1 MAKYVLAVD
10 QGTTGTTAMVV
21 DAGGRIRG
29 RAYGEIRQFYPRPG
43 WVEHDPEE
51 IYRSVI
57 RQGRAALHAA
67 HVKAGELAAVGI
79 TNQRETF
86 AVWERS
92 SGRPLHRAIVWQCR
106 RSAEICERLRER
118 ESEVTQRTGLLID
131 PYFSGTK
138 LKWLLDQHRPLSR
151 RAARGEVCFGT
162 IDSWL
167 IFKLSRGAAFV
178 TDFTNASRTMMMNL
192 EQRQWDPAM
201 LEMLG
206 VPDKMLPQLM
216 ESRGPLAEAARGSL
230 ADHAVPIAAAVGDQQ
245 SALFGQGCVHPGDA
259 KVTYGTGAFLL
270 AFVGQQRPKS
280 QSRLLA
286 TAALGA
292 QGQPALALE
301 GSVFIA
307 GAVIQWLRDEL
318 KMISRS
324 ADSLALARQS
334 RDRTQPYLV
343 PAFVGLGA
351 PYWDSEARGAILG
364 ITRGTTRADIVRSAL
379 DSIAFQVHDVVE
391 AMEQDVG
398 SRFSTLRVDGGASAN
413 DYLMQFQADLIGRPV
428 TRPQFAET
436 TALGAALL
444 AGLATGVWR
453 SAAEAAPLR
462 KIERIFKPA
471 MKARERAQLID
482 GWRMAVRRVLTSQ
495 IESGQTGL

>member
-1 MAKYVLAVD
+1 MPKCVLVVD
-10 QGTTGTTAMVV
+10 QGTTGTTAMVI
-21 DAGGRIRG
+21 DAAGRIRG
-29 RAYGEIRQFYPRPG
+29 RAYAEIRQFYPRPG

-57 RQGRAALHAA
+57 RQGRAALAAA
-67 HVKAGELAAVGI
+67 HVKAGEVAAIGI

-86 AVWERS
+86 TVWERS
-92 SGRPLHRAIVWQCR
+92 NGRPLHRAIVWQCR

-118 ESEVTQRTGLLID
+118 EQEITQRTGLLVD

-138 LKWLLDQHRPLSR
+138 LKWLLDQDRAESR
-151 RAARGEVCFGT
+151 RAARGELCFGT

-167 IFKLSRGAAFV
+167 IFKLSRGVAFV
-178 TDFTNASRTMMMNL
+178 TDFTNASRTMLMNL
-192 EQRQWDPAM
+192 EQRQWDPVM

-206 VPDKMLPQLM
+206 IPEKMLPRLM
-216 ESRGPLAEAARGSL
+216 ESRGPLAEAAPGTFT
-230 ADHAVPIAAAVGDQQ
+230 DHPVPIAAAVGDQQ
-245 SALFGQGCVHPGDA
+245 AALFGQGCVRPDEA

-270 AFVGQQRPKS
+270 ACTGQHRFQS

-292 QGQPALALE
+292 RGEPALALE

-307 GAVIQWLRDEL
+307 GAAIQWLRDEL
-318 KMISRS
+318 RLITNS
-324 ADSLALARQS
+324 ADSLTVARQS
-334 RDRTQPYLV
+334 RDRAQPYMV

-351 PYWDSEARGAILG
+351 PYWDSEARGAITG
-364 ITRGTTRADIVRSAL
+364 ITRGTTRADIVRAAL
-379 DSIAFQVHDVVE
+379 DSIAYQVHDVIK
-391 AMEQDVG
+391 AMERDIG
-398 SRFSTLRVDGGASAN
+398 KRISKLRVDGGAAAN

-428 TRPQFAET
+428 MRPRVAET

-444 AGLATGVWR
+444 AGLAAGVWR
-453 SAAEAAPLR
+453 SATEAAVLR

-471 MKARERAQLID
+471 MKESERARLLD
-482 GWRMAVRRVLTSQ
+482 GWRVAVGRVLTS
-495 IESGQTGL
+495 